1 MSRKKTAVWG
11 GSKIQDEDSSES
23 DSTSQVSP
31 VSKKKK
37 QGGTGKSPKKRTRAS
52 GRSRNQR
59 RKAEW
64 STAKEQKTYSI
75 LLAVGILYPA
85 MYDWTQMF
93 RGGLENYFSD
103 FWNYTDLLY
112 IWSSIG
118 NVIC

>member
-1 MSRKKTAVWG
+1 MHLFYIFTLVLYINIVYIHNSGTP
-11 GSKIQDEDSSES
+11 QD
-23 DSTSQVSP
+23 Q
-31 VSKKKK
+31 
-37 QGGTGKSPKKRTRAS
+37 Q
-52 GRSRNQR
+52 
-59 RKAEW
+59 
-64 STAKEQKTYSI
+64 TYSI
-75 LLAVGILYPA
+75 LLAFGILYPA